1 MTKITWLYFLL
12 GLVFVGAENGA
23 ADNMYMWGE
32 GFAFFPQ
39 NLRKGGGGLPH
50 PAPTA
55 LLLQQSQSEEQSLI
69 HDIQTHC
76 TDLRKYRGSRLGKK
90 EEIELLYISEV
101 KISHQP
107 AFTSTTLSS
116 VPTDRRSFRTG
127 PKKMLE
133 VRSVQDLK
141 IVKRTSKDL
150 FFDPGTII
158 RFFKMDS
165 F

>member
-1 MTKITWLYFLL
+1 MPHF
-12 GLVFVGAENGA
+12 
-23 ADNMYMWGE
+23 
-32 GFAFFPQ
+32 
-39 NLRKGGGGLPH
+39 PH

-116 VPTDRRSFRTG
+116 VPTERRSFRTG

-133 VRSVQDLK
+133 VRSIQDLK
-141 IVKRTSKDL
+141 IVKGPL
-150 FFDPGTII
+150 F
-158 RFFKMDS
+158 
-165 F
+165 